1 VTKKELEAMK
11 LKLRVAEEEVYN
23 LRFHL
28 RSVIVENDRL
38 KDQIEKDRKK
48 TNRDVVK
55 RVETWVLLEEV
66 LGREK
71 SK

>member
-1 VTKKELEAMK
+1 MTKKELEAMK

-23 LRFHL
+23 LKFHL

>member
-1 VTKKELEAMK
+1 MK

>member
-1 VTKKELEAMK
+1 MK

-38 KDQIEKDRKK
+38 KDQIEKDKKK

>member
-1 VTKKELEAMK
+1 VTKKEQEAMK

-38 KDQIEKDRKK
+38 KDQIEKDKKK